1 MAVKPPERKQPGKP
15 SSVVQDIN
23 WEDFRDHIATADQ
36 EGRRKWIYPRQP
48 KGRFYLWRT
57 VVSLVLLAIMF
68 AGPFI
73 RIDGNPLL
81 LVNIVERRFA
91 FFGQIFWPQDG
102 IVFAV
107 GMLLFLMGIV
117 VFTAAFGRLWCGWAC
132 PQTVL
137 MAMVFRRIEYWIE
150 GDAPAQR
157 ALAKAPWTPLKIV
170 KKVAKHVVFLG
181 LSFVVGNTLL
191 AYIIGSDALLAI
203 ITDNP
208 VNHLKGLTFMVLFT
222 LLFYGIFARFRE
234 QACTF
239 ICPYGRF
246 QSTLIDENTIV
257 VGYDFKRG
265 EQRGRL
271 HRDQSLEERTQAGQG
286 DCVDCRQCVA
296 VCPTGIDI
304 RDGLQMECVHCTA
317 CMDAC
322 DAVMDKINR
331 PRGLIRYAS
340 LEGIEKRQ
348 PLRVTPRIIGYSVVL
363 MVLGLGMLTLLL
375 TRSDVDVTLLRAR
388 GTLYQELP
396 DDRVSNL
403 YLLKLTNKSNREM
416 VIDLRLDKPEGKLT
430 VAGGALTLPAGEQV
444 QSSVVVE
451 LDRDVLEG
459 RKTPLSVSLYAG
471 EVKVGSVDPEFL
483 GPRNAKPRE

>member
-1 MAVKPPERKQPGKP
+1 
-15 SSVVQDIN
+15 
-23 WEDFRDHIATADQ
+23 
-36 EGRRKWIYPRQP
+36 
-48 KGRFYLWRT
+48 
-57 VVSLVLLAIMF
+57 
-68 AGPFI
+68 
-73 RIDGNPLL
+73 
-81 LVNIVERRFA
+81 
-91 FFGQIFWPQDG
+91 
-102 IVFAV
+102 
-107 GMLLFLMGIV
+107 
-117 VFTAAFGRLWCGWAC
+117 
-132 PQTVL
+132 
-137 MAMVFRRIEYWIE
+137 
-150 GDAPAQR
+150 
-157 ALAKAPWTPLKIV
+157 
-170 KKVAKHVVFLG
+170 
-181 LSFVVGNTLL
+181 
-191 AYIIGSDALLAI
+191 
-203 ITDNP
+203 
-208 VNHLKGLTFMVLFT
+208 NHLKGLTFMVLFT

-265 EQRGRL
+265 EKRERL
-271 HRDQSLEERTQAGQG
+271 HRDESVEARAAKGQG

-322 DAVMDKINR
+322 DAVMDKIQR

-348 PLRVTPRIIGYSVVL
+348 PLRVTPRIIGYSIVL

-375 TRSDVDVTLLRAR
+375 TRSDVDVTMLRAR

-396 DDRVSNL
+396 DNRVSNL

-416 VIDLRLDKPEGKLT
+416 GIDLRLEEPAGELT
-430 VAGGALTLPAGEQV
+430 VAGGRLHLAAGKQV

-451 LDRDVLEG
+451 LDRSALEG
-459 RKTPLSVSLYAG
+459 RKTPLTVVLYAG
-471 EVKVGSVDPEFL
+471 DVKVGTVRPEFL
-483 GPRNAKPRE
+483 GPRQSGSGK

>member
-1 MAVKPPERKQPGKP
+1 MAVEAPERDEPGR
-15 SSVVQDIN
+15 SSALKEID
-23 WEDFRDHIATADQ
+23 WADFRDHIATADQ
-36 EGRRKWIYPRQP
+36 EGYRKWIFPRQP
-48 KGRFYLWRT
+48 KGRFYRWRT
-57 VVSLVLLAIMF
+57 AFSLLLLAIMF

-73 RIDGNPLL
+73 RIGGNPLL

-137 MAMVFRRIEYWIE
+137 MEMVFRRIEYWIE

-157 ALAKAPWTPLKIV
+157 ALAGAPWTPLKIF
-170 KKVAKHVVFLG
+170 KRTLKHAVFLA

-191 AYIIGSDALLAI
+191 AYIIGSDALLKI
-203 ITDNP
+203 VTDDP
-208 VNHLKGLTFMVLFT
+208 LNHLKGLTFMVLFT

-246 QSTLIDENTIV
+246 QSTLIDESTIV
-257 VGYDFKRG
+257 VGYDHKRG
-265 EQRGRL
+265 EQRARL
-271 HRDQSLEERTQAGQG
+271 HREESADVRAAKGQG
-286 DCVDCRQCVA
+286 DCVDCRQCVV

-322 DAVMDKINR
+322 DSVMDKIGR

-348 PLRVTPRIIGYSVVL
+348 PLRVTPRLIGYSVVL
-363 MVLGLGMLTLLL
+363 MLLGLGLLTLLL
-375 TRSDVDVTLLRAR
+375 TRSDVDVTLMRAR

-396 DDRVSNL
+396 DDRISNL
-403 YLLKLTNKSNREM
+403 YLLKLTNKSNRGM
-416 VIDLRLDKPEGKLT
+416 ALDLRLEEPAGKLI
-430 VAGGALTLPAGEQV
+430 VAGGRLTLPAGDQV

-451 LDRDVLEG
+451 LDRSGLRS
-459 RKTPLSVSLYAG
+459 RKTPLTIGIFAG
-471 EVKVGSVDPEFL
+471 DQRMATVRPGFL
-483 GPRNAKPRE
+483 GPRRPPAQR

>member
-1 MAVKPPERKQPGKP
+1 MAVKSPERPNP
-15 SSVVQDIN
+15 EESSVVQEID
-23 WEDFRDHIATADQ
+23 WTDFRDHIATADQ
-36 EGRRKWIYPRQP
+36 EGRRKWIFARQP
-48 KGRFYLWRT
+48 KGRYYRWRT
-57 VVSLVLLAIMF
+57 AFSLLLLAIMF

-91 FFGQIFWPQDG
+91 FFGRIFWPQDG

-137 MAMVFRRIEYWIE
+137 MEMVFRRIEYWIE

-157 ALAKAPWTPLKIV
+157 ALAGSPWTPLKIF
-170 KKVAKHVVFLG
+170 KKTLKHAVFLA
-181 LSFVVGNTLL
+181 LSFLVANTLL
-191 AYIIGSDALLAI
+191 AYIIGSDALI
-203 ITDNP
+203 QIVTDSP
-208 VNHLKGLTFMVLFT
+208 LNHLKGLTFMVLFT

-265 EQRGRL
+265 EKRERL
-271 HRDQSLEERTQAGQG
+271 HRDESVEARAAKGQG

-322 DAVMDKINR
+322 DAVMDKIQR

-348 PLRVTPRIIGYSVVL
+348 PLRVTPRIIGYSIVL

-375 TRSDVDVTLLRAR
+375 TRSDVDVTMLRAR

-396 DDRVSNL
+396 DNRVSNL

-416 VIDLRLDKPEGKLT
+416 GIDLRLEEPAGELT
-430 VAGGALTLPAGEQV
+430 VAGGRLHLAAGKQV

-451 LDRDVLEG
+451 LDRSALEG
-459 RKTPLSVSLYAG
+459 RKTPLTVVLYAG
-471 EVKVGSVDPEFL
+471 DVKVGTVRPEFL
-483 GPRNAKPRE
+483 GPRQSGSGK